1 LEQHAKD
8 LFSKQSKEYAA
19 SRPTYP
25 KALFDYIL
33 GMTKQRKLAWD
44 CATGNGQAAVV
55 LSNYFEQVVAS
66 DISAKQLENAQRRD
80 NIRYEIFPAE
90 NSPLREDSIDLVT
103 VAQALHWFDFDR
115 FYSEVS
121 RVLRKKSGVLAAWS
135 YGLHSVSSEVDAI
148 THELYEDVLGRFWPI
163 ERKYVEAKYETIP
176 FPFKQF
182 VVPEFRIELELDSMS
197 LINYIYTWSSVQ
209 KFIEKNNRDPVKEF
223 VSLIQE
229 AWGEKDQRRKV
240 VWPLYVK
247 VGRPL
252 P

>member
-1 LEQHAKD
+1 LEKQAKD

-19 SRPTYP
+19 ARPTYP
-25 KALFDYIL
+25 RALFDYVL
-33 GMTKQRKLAWD
+33 GLVEQRKVAWD

-55 LSNYFEQVVAS
+55 LSDYFEQVVAS

-90 NSPLREDSIDLVT
+90 NTPLREDSIDLVT

-115 FYSEVS
+115 FYSEVNM
-121 RVLRKKSGVLAAWS
+121 VLRKKSGVLAAWA
-135 YGLHSVSSEVDAI
+135 YGLHSVSPEVDAI
-148 THELYEDVLGRFWPI
+148 THELYEDVLGSYWPV
-163 ERKYVEAKYETIP
+163 EREYLEAKYETLP
-176 FPFKQF
+176 FPFDQF
-182 VVPEFRIELELDSMS
+182 IVPEFRIELELDSMS

-223 VSLIQE
+223 APLIQE